1 MTTITLQPITITFTQ
16 TSKFSVEDYLE
27 WCENYGNTPSQKGYK
42 RFVIDQFE
50 DDLRD
55 NINQDNMSLEY
66 GKEKEYQYEECEY
79 DETEIPFDYS
89 EWVSDLSE
97 SEMDELYELFEMDKV
112 HINPIYTK
120 DDIIIMNS
128 IENPSLHYGAK
139 IDKETSEIL
148 RIYKSIQMH
157 HLYEYLRTPEELA
170 QDPTNPPVDAL

>member
-27 WCENYGNTPSQKGYK
+27 WCEDCGNTPSQKGYK
-42 RFVIDQFE
+42 KFVIDQFE
-50 DDLRD
+50 YDLRD
-55 NINQDNMSLEY
+55 NINPDNVSLKY

-97 SEMDELYELFEMDKV
+97 SEMDELYELLETDKFY
-112 HINPIYTK
+112 INPIYTK
-120 DDIIIMNS
+120 DDIIILN
-128 IENPSLHYGAK
+128 INENPSLHYGGK
-139 IDKETSEIL
+139 IDKETGEIL

-157 HLYEYLRTPEELA
+157 HLYEYLRTLPELA
-170 QDPTNPPVDAL
+170 QGHSKVAENAL

>member
-16 TSKFSVEDYLE
+16 TSKFSIEDYLE
-27 WCENYGNTPSQKGYK
+27 WCEQCEYTPSQKGYK
-42 RFVIDQFE
+42 KFVIDQFE
-50 DDLRD
+50 NDLRD
-55 NINQDNMSLEY
+55 DINPDNMSLKY

-97 SEMDELYELFEMDKV
+97 SEIDELYELIETDKV

-128 IENPSLHYGAK
+128 IENFCLHYGAK
-139 IDKETSEIL
+139 IDKETGEIL

-157 HLYEYLRTPEELA
+157 HLYEYLRTLPELA